1 MNWWRGKNIK
11 NDNAGFS
18 LIELIIAILILA
30 IITMPFLRLFV
41 TSATVNNKSRRELR
55 ATSLAQDIMEGV
67 KSYDLK
73 GLLREFGTDETGS
86 EYVSADDF
94 AVIAKASVDS
104 KYVKEIPPASAD
116 SRKSYEFYVTGVKY
130 ENSKFNAKI
139 TLNPNRFYSHEYM
152 EAGKEIYETL
162 NNDEITSIS
171 SVNSANYE
179 YMGSEVKKDGS
190 FKADTKVDGKI
201 LEMIKTDHPSVSS
214 YKDINVL
221 GREIEI
227 TFDPIAGSDQI
238 QTTIDISYTY
248 KYFDD
253 VGYINARRTVHNTDL
268 DLLGGVTFD
277 SGNYYF
283 YYYPLY
289 KATGGVKDSFKITK
303 NVPDD
308 IRLYIVKQ
316 KYIDNTYIEGTHGV
330 TDLPW
335 TGEFL
340 EEELSVSNLHNAEF
354 SYGAQFNLVNCDDF
368 VIRTNLNTCLGDD
381 INDIAELN
389 QITPKLSDV
398 FYDLSGRGIFDSTK
412 RDSKVN
418 DDFIFDVT
426 IQVFED
432 KPGFSFDSATAA
444 DELVILTGNMNN

>member
-1 MNWWRGKNIK
+1 MRSDKNIK
-11 NDNAGFS
+11 KDNAGFS
-18 LIELIIAILILA
+18 LVEMIIAILILA

-73 GLLREFGTDETGS
+73 GLLREFGTDSTGT

-94 AVIAKASVDS
+94 AVIAKASVDTKS
-104 KYVKEIPPASAD
+104 VTEIPPTTPD
-116 SRKSYEFYVTGVKY
+116 TRKSYEFFVTGVKY

-152 EAGKEIYETL
+152 ESGKEIYETL

-190 FKADTKVDGKI
+190 FKADTKVDSKI
-201 LEMIKTDHPSVSS
+201 LDIIRTDHPSVES
-214 YKDINVL
+214 YKDIILL
-221 GREIEI
+221 GRDIEI
-227 TFDPIAGSDQI
+227 TFDPIAGSDKI
-238 QTTIDISYTY
+238 QATIDISYTY
-248 KYFDD
+248 KYYDG

-283 YYYPLY
+283 YYYPFY
-289 KATGGVKDSFKITK
+289 KATGGTKDTFTINK

-316 KYIDNTYIEGTHGV
+316 KYIDNTYMEGTHGV
-330 TDLPW
+330 TDIPW
-335 TGEFL
+335 TGEIL
-340 EEELSVSNLHNAEF
+340 EEELSVSDLHNAEF
-354 SYGAQFNLVNCDDF
+354 SYGAQFNLNGCDDF
-368 VIRTNLNTCLGDD
+368 VIRTNLNTCLGND
-381 INDIAELN
+381 INDVAELN
-389 QITPKLSDV
+389 QITPKLADV
-398 FYDLSGRGIFDSTK
+398 FYDLAGRGIFDSTK
-412 RDSKVN
+412 RDSEVN
-418 DDFIFDVT
+418 DDFIYDVT

-432 KPGFSFDSATAA
+432 KPGFSFDSVTSA
-444 DELVILTGNMNN
+444 DELVVLTGNMNN